1 MLDSL
6 GLRFAIPWA
15 VVTAFAALS
24 GFGQT
29 FIQADVDAWMR
40 LAVLLGLGLLGWA
53 MRAVYKGVVDRVT
66 RIAKRMEQLEEHQ
79 AKLESAFDTVIKVI
93 GRETG
98 QSLPRPFP
106 RRKTGSDT

>member
-29 FIQADVDAWMR
+29 LIQADVDAWMR

-79 AKLESAFDTVIKVI
+79 AKLESAFDTVIKGHRPGDGAVLAPPFSPPED
-93 GRETG
+93 RE
-98 QSLPRPFP
+98 
-106 RRKTGSDT
+106 